1 MSISTKAIGP
11 VDMNTSPKTKT
22 KDKDETATDAFS
34 TLINAA
40 SGANRNNENNVKN
53 TNSVLEVSK
62 ASEIERPDT
71 ESAVK
76 PDKGNETR
84 TENTDGKSKINEAG
98 SEKVQQTEKKD
109 SSDTQ
114 SEDGDADATGIEAF
128 DVKEDFEVSEHLVSE
143 IITEFTD
150 MIKDLLDI
158 DDSELNNLL
167 ADMGLNIQDLM
178 IKSNLNDFILQ
189 FNDATSVDVL
199 INENLNNLL
208 KTASNLLDNFMKRFD
223 ISSVDAEAFVSE
235 VNAVLAD
242 AEVPDTEDFAAEKAL
257 QQTDA
262 DINAEPDAEN
272 AVKTEVQNGT
282 GKNAEIIGDDTVV
295 AVKADESAAETSQY
309 AGSGANAG
317 TGRQSGHS
325 ADAGEH
331 IINNLNQAINNIID
345 ADAVEMPDMTQSISE
360 ADIVRQII
368 DEVKV
373 NMSNDTT
380 SLELQLNPQHLGKV
394 QISVSTKNGVMQA
407 QIITEN
413 EAARHAIEANMAALK
428 ETFDNQGLKVD
439 AVEVMVATYE
449 FFSNGQEQSKGEN
462 AQNARRTGAGNSG
475 TLDDEPEEEDALLQE
490 LMQANG
496 NTVSYMA

>member
-22 KDKDETATDAFS
+22 KDKDETAMDAFS

-53 TNSVLEVSK
+53 ANSVLEVSK
-62 ASEIERPDT
+62 APEIDRPDA

-84 TENTDGKSKINEAG
+84 TENTAAKSETGEAG
-98 SEKVQQTEKKD
+98 SKKVQQTDKKGD
-109 SSDTQ
+109 ADTQ
-114 SEDGDADATGIEAF
+114 SQGENADATDIEAF
-128 DVKEDFEVSEHLVSE
+128 GVKEDYELSEHLVSR
-143 IITEFTD
+143 IFTEFAD

-199 INENLNNLL
+199 INEDLNNLL

-223 ISSVDAEAFVSE
+223 ISSVDAETFVSE

-242 AEVPDTEDFAAEKAL
+242 TEATASEDFAAEKAL
-257 QQTDA
+257 LQTDN
-262 DINAEPDAEN
+262 DVNAESDEGN
-272 AVKTEVQNGT
+272 AVKTETSGT
-282 GKNAEIIGDDTVV
+282 ERNAEITGDDTVV
-295 AVKADESAAETSQY
+295 SVNADESAAQTSQY
-309 AGSGANAG
+309 AGSGAN
-317 TGRQSGHS
+317 TGASRQSGHG

-331 IINNLNQAINNIID
+331 IINNLNQAINNIMD
-345 ADAVEMPDMTQSISE
+345 ADAVDLPDMTQSISE

-368 DEVKV
+368 DEIKV

-449 FFSNGQEQSKGEN
+449 FFGNGREQSKGEN
-462 AQNARRTGAGNSG
+462 AQNARKAGTGNLGIA
-475 TLDDEPEEEDALLQE
+475 DDEPEEEDALLQE
-490 LMQANG
+490 LLQANG